1 MQSYFFFMQGEKHE
15 RAILKG
21 ECPVDIQVREPLAV
35 AKPGH
40 RRGFLTLQ
48 KGKRT
53 SRKCEFIIELFPIA
67 DKSFES
73 FHTAKFQAMSRI
85 EKRNNVIDRAVS
97 LMKYER

>member
-1 MQSYFFFMQGEKHE
+1 MRSYFFFMQGEKHE

-21 ECPVDIQVREPLAV
+21 EYPVDIQGREPLAV

-53 SRKCEFIIELFPIA
+53 SRK
-67 DKSFES
+67 
-73 FHTAKFQAMSRI
+73 M
-85 EKRNNVIDRAVS
+85 
-97 LMKYER
+97 